1 MPFYSRNNSALTNC
15 ARDTEEKVSFSSAPI
30 RPQRP
35 ETQEGKKVKCPNK
48 VPPRVERTSRM
59 KEYESFVHI
68 VVLVPKNNIG
78 YISVEI
84 LYGAGFFFNNMA
96 FCTYIHT

>member
-1 MPFYSRNNSALTNC
+1 
-15 ARDTEEKVSFSSAPI
+15 
-30 RPQRP
+30 
-35 ETQEGKKVKCPNK
+35 
-48 VPPRVERTSRM
+48 M

-84 LYGAGFFFNNMA
+84 LYGAGFFSTTWRFALIYIPSLDIADTRTVQVGNF
-96 FCTYIHT
+96 FCR